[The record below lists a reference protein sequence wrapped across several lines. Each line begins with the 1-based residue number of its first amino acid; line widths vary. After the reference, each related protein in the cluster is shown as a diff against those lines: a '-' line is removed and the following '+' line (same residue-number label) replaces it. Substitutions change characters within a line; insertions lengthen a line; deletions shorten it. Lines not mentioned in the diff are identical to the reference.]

1 MRQSKVTTNWDDVPV
16 VMDLPY
22 AARIL
27 ALTPETLI
35 KRAKAGKFPAYKE
48 GKVWRVRKES
58 LTAHL
63 EKLEQGMSA

>member
-1 MRQSKVTTNWDDVPV
+1 MKHPRLTTNWDDVPV

-35 KRAKAGKFPAYKE
+35 KRAKKGEFPAYKE
-48 GKVWRVRKES
+48 GKVWRVRKDS
-58 LTAHL
+58 FIAHI
-63 EKLEQGMSA
+63 ERMEQGVSA

>member
-1 MRQSKVTTNWDDVPV
+1 MKRQKLTTDWDDVPV

-35 KRAKAGKFPAYKE
+35 KRAKAGTFPAYKE

-58 LTAHL
+58 LIAHTV
-63 EKLEQGMSA
+63 KLEGR